1 MKIRILTVGKIKE
14 NYINEGLNN
23 YETRLQRHCD
33 LEVIELK
40 DERIMKNLSSAEM
53 DKIKLKEAERIID
66 RIDNRSYTIVL
77 DPQGKPMTSKGL
89 AKSIGNLQV
98 QGYSSIEFIIGGALG
113 LHQKI
118 RDEADYVLTFSHMT
132 FTHQMVRLILLE
144 QVYRAFKIMKGEP
157 YHL

>member
-14 NYINEGLNN
+14 NYISEGLNN
-23 YETRLQRHCD
+23 YATRLQRHCD

-40 DERIMKNLSSAEM
+40 DERIMNSPSLAEM
-53 DKIKLKEAERIID
+53 DKIKLEEAERIIA
-66 RIDNRSYTIVL
+66 RMDNRSYTIAL

-113 LHQKI
+113 LHQRV

-132 FTHQMVRLILLE
+132 FTHQMIRLILLE
-144 QVYRAFKIMKGEP
+144 QIYRAFKIMKGEP